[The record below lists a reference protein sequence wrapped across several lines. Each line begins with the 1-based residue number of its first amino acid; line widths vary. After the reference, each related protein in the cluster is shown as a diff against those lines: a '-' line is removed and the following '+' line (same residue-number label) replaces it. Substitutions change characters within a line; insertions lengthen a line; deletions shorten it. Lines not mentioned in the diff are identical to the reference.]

1 MRLFAL
7 FVNIL
12 ALVILVFVCH
22 GEMTRPR
29 FDDGMEVEEWL
40 IPALIFAYIGIN
52 IIALRWGSS
61 SGGWLWLYV
70 KRKTLE
76 EKKKI
81 EALEKQGGE

>member
-7 FVNIL
+7 FVNFI
-12 ALVILVFVCH
+12 ALVILGFSWY
-22 GEMTRPR
+22 
-29 FDDGMEVEEWL
+29 EEKAWEHSEGWL
-40 IPALIFAYIGIN
+40 LGALCLAYIGIN

-70 KRKTLE
+70 KRKRLE

-81 EALEKQGGE
+81 ETLEKEGVEE